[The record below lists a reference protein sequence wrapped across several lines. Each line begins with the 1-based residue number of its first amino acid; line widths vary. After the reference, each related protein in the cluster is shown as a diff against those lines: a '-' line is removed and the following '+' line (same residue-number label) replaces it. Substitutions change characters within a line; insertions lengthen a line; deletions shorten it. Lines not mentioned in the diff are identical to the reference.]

1 MADQTSHILVIED
14 HPIVQLGICTL
25 LSTCNGI
32 GMIEKASNGAEALG
46 KFANGDFG
54 VVLIDV
60 ELPDMSGLELLVRL
74 RAHQPTVRVLFYS
87 MHDEF
92 WVVKQMFRSDADG
105 IVMKSD
111 CLDELR
117 SAVETVIAGGKYF
130 SKEYEQFLKE
140 YETQEEL
147 SPQEIK
153 VLGLVAEGIK
163 SQEIANRLFVS
174 VNTVEFH
181 RHRIMRK
188 LGVSNM
194 AELIKKAVEKG
205 YLLKNV

>member
-1 MADQTSHILVIED
+1 
-14 HPIVQLGICTL
+14 
-25 LSTCNGI
+25 
-32 GMIEKASNGAEALG
+32 
-46 KFANGDFG
+46 
-54 VVLIDV
+54 
-60 ELPDMSGLELLVRL
+60 
-74 RAHQPTVRVLFYS
+74 
-87 MHDEF
+87 
-92 WVVKQMFRSDADG
+92 MFRSDADG
-105 IVMKSD
+105 IVMKND
-111 CLDELR
+111 RLDELR

-140 YETQEEL
+140 YEAQEEL

>member
-1 MADQTSHILVIED
+1 
-14 HPIVQLGICTL
+14 
-25 LSTCNGI
+25 
-32 GMIEKASNGAEALG
+32 
-46 KFANGDFG
+46 
-54 VVLIDV
+54 
-60 ELPDMSGLELLVRL
+60 
-74 RAHQPTVRVLFYS
+74 

-105 IVMKSD
+105 IVMKND
-111 CLDELR
+111 RLDELR

-140 YETQEEL
+140 YEAQEEL